1 MRHDRLPHL
10 CSAAHRLFHQAV
22 RLHAAAIVRKAD
34 DLGRQRHKID
44 QPAAAALPY
53 RNAAVG
59 NYAHDGIAADDV
71 GLRTERLRSV
81 GRRVQVR
88 HRTYRRIASAGRG
101 RRTRRNGLL
110 LRKPRFAQVDM
121 HVDKPR
127 HHVAPSEVYD
137 PVGNAPGGHDTPPVD
152 GKLPG
157 RKTTAVINYGI
168 GIKRF
173 HLRKR
178 KKIGQLKQLP

>member
-1 MRHDRLPHL
+1 
-10 CSAAHRLFHQAV
+10 
-22 RLHAAAIVRKAD
+22 
-34 DLGRQRHKID
+34 
-44 QPAAAALPY
+44 
-53 RNAAVG
+53 
-59 NYAHDGIAADDV
+59 
-71 GLRTERLRSV
+71 
-81 GRRVQVR
+81 
-88 HRTYRRIASAGRG
+88 
-101 RRTRRNGLL
+101 
-110 LRKPRFAQVDM
+110 M

-137 PVGNAPGGHDTPPVD
+137 PVGNVPGGHDTPPVD

>member
-1 MRHDRLPHL
+1 
-10 CSAAHRLFHQAV
+10 
-22 RLHAAAIVRKAD
+22 
-34 DLGRQRHKID
+34 
-44 QPAAAALPY
+44 
-53 RNAAVG
+53 
-59 NYAHDGIAADDV
+59 
-71 GLRTERLRSV
+71 
-81 GRRVQVR
+81 
-88 HRTYRRIASAGRG
+88 
-101 RRTRRNGLL
+101 
-110 LRKPRFAQVDM
+110 M

-178 KKIGQLKQLP
+178 KKQATETVTLIKQNRRKPEEIRRPTNSLAARKPAPTICWVYNS